1 MKMKRTYLTIMVA
14 VVAAGLVMGCSKGY
28 ESQKTTGDL
37 TIMLKADRYP
47 LVKADNAL
55 SVKVTDAAGKAVTDA
70 KVDVRYYM
78 PPMTGMAPM
87 EFSAPATLQGSEY
100 SLTANTPMEGG
111 WRVEVTVARPGKPAA
126 TATFNLDVR

>member
-1 MKMKRTYLTIMVA
+1 MKRIYLTIMVA
-14 VVAAGLVMGCSKGY
+14 VAAVGLVMGCSKGY

-70 KVDVRYYM
+70 AVSVRYYM
-78 PPMTGMAPM
+78 PPMSGMAPM
-87 EFSAPATLQGSEY
+87 EFSAPATLKGSEY
-100 SLTANTPMEGG
+100 SFTAKPPMEGG
-111 WRVEVTVARPGKPAA
+111 WRVEVTVTPPGKPAV
-126 TATFNLDVR
+126 TATFNLDAR